1 MLVLACLVG
10 AALLHLG
17 HTRVPKVLPA
27 IEQAQEI
34 IFAIVGFV
42 MRLAPI
48 AVFGAMAVLIGNYGL
63 GVIETYGKLI
73 ILCYAAAALFVT
85 LLAVALRV
93 VTGLSL
99 WKFLRYIRE
108 EMLLAL
114 GTASTESVMPRV
126 MQKLRKAG
134 ARDDAVGL
142 VLPTGYS
149 FNLDGASL
157 YLSIGTLFIAQA
169 VGVDLDP
176 GQQITVVLVLMLTS
190 KGMAGI
196 PGSAFLALSATA
208 SSLGAIPAGAVA
220 LLLGVDRIM
229 DSMRVVTNLLGNC
242 VAVFAVSRWEGALD
256 LERAKRVLDG
266 ETAAVGEEE
275 PGGSARPG
283 PTARPD
289 VHPGPDAC
297 AGPGASA
304 AGPEGAEQP
313 ESHDGRESPDGLEG
327 PESPYTAAGV
337 PVAVVAGLT
346 EETAPEAA
354 DGRRRDTEPG
364 PFLSHCERNGP
375 GSLSCC
381 PAVVQQV
388 RPCPCSGPGPC
399 PCPCFGAPPG
409 APSTSASSNPLSTSR
424 SRSVSGSRISSAA
437 DIRAPRKCRR
447 ALRPSS
453 VSSIRITRRFVGSGM
468 RRTLPLASSPST
480 RVVTARGTTS
490 SRSARSAMRGG
501 ASQCASVRSNR
512 AWAGVTPSPLRSRW
526 CFWMRCTRRVSRSSC
541 SASRLSESGVVMR
554 EQYQDAVH
562 CEYR

>member
-1 MLVLACLVG
+1 MLILACLVG

-17 HTRVPKVLPA
+17 HTKVPQVLPA

-34 IFAIVGFV
+34 IFAVVGFV

-48 AVFGAMAVLIGNYGL
+48 AVFGAMAVLIGQYGL
-63 GVIETYGKLI
+63 GVIETYAKLI
-73 ILCYAAAALFVT
+73 VLCYVAAALFIG
-85 LLAVALRV
+85 LLAVALKA

-169 VGVDLDP
+169 VGVDLSLS
-176 GQQITVVLVLMLTS
+176 QQITVVLVLMLTS

-256 LERAKRVLDG
+256 IDRAKKVLGG
-266 ETAAVGEEE
+266 ETVE
-275 PGGSARPG
+275 P
-283 PTARPD
+283 
-289 VHPGPDAC
+289 VV
-297 AGPGASA
+297 
-304 AGPEGAEQP
+304 EEQP
-313 ESHDGRESPDGLEG
+313 AE
-327 PESPYTAAGV
+327 V
-337 PVAVVAGLT
+337 PA
-346 EETAPEAA
+346 ETAKEPAVSEAA
-354 DGRRRDTEPG
+354 DR
-364 PFLSHCERNGP
+364 
-375 GSLSCC
+375 
-381 PAVVQQV
+381 
-388 RPCPCSGPGPC
+388 
-399 PCPCFGAPPG
+399 
-409 APSTSASSNPLSTSR
+409 R
-424 SRSVSGSRISSAA
+424 SRTGRGHRSRVTERWPACSAVCVHQRVQEPA
-437 DIRAPRKCRR
+437 ERP
-447 ALRPSS
+447 ALRVRQGSEDLLRGRPAYG
-453 VSSIRITRRFVGSGM
+453 VQFLKNLHPVVGQLDADHPAIGRIGHSAHLAARFQPVDERGH
-468 RRTLPLASSPST
+468 R
-480 RVVTARGTTS
+480 ARHHL
-490 SRSARSAMRGG
+490 
-501 ASQCASVRSNR
+501 Q
-512 AWAGVTPSPLRSRW
+512 PLREIGHTGWRLPV
-526 CFWMRCTRRVSRSSC
+526 REGAQQPGLGRSHTET
-541 SASRLSESGVVMR
+541 ALMKLALL
-554 EQYQDAVH
+554 DAVH
-562 CEYR
+562 PAREPEQLLGEQAVGIGRVHAGTISGPRSL